1 MRGLKRFFTN
11 TFPWTRTLKIKLFR
25 SVHLA
30 VALTK
35 AYIRHLLFPLPLF
48 PIKLFTYSLYYIGLL
63 LLKFITRLVKLAF
76 YLLIWPLRSKK
87 NFAKT
92 VFWAAIFS
100 YFIFTEYRFG
110 YLVERFGGYQKFLC
124 SEWLTTRN
132 LQGSVVRV
140 VGGYSEGSGFFVAPN
155 QVLTS
160 FHVID
165 GEPSP
170 KVIFPSGNFT
180 TPENI
185 TANKD
190 ADLALLYL
198 GEKQSGMVLSF
209 SSPELLQPNEP
220 VMSAGYAFGTGLPGE
235 VTVYKG
241 NFASLRRSKKNPL
254 DFLQINLDLADG
266 MSGGPVVDQCGEVV
280 GINTASIAGTSF
292 FVSGDSIQHL
302 WPTFTYQDIAKIKA
316 DPAVSPEEAV
326 KAFYT
331 YLKARRMEDGFRLL
345 SREYL
350 QKTDFEE
357 WSNRFTDVL
366 DVQIF
371 VTKQAAGKNDTVF
384 VKFSTKNWVDG
395 EADFHFYE
403 GTWQTVFEDGIYKM
417 KKSSIQE
424 VIDPDWNWFYEPD

>member
-1 MRGLKRFFTN
+1 MRGLKRFLIN
-11 TFPWTRTLKIKLFR
+11 TFPWTRTLKYKLQR
-25 SVHLA
+25 GIRHTVDR
-30 VALTK
+30 TK

-48 PIKLFTYSLYYIGLL
+48 PIKLLTYSFYYISLL
-63 LLKFITRLVKLAF
+63 ILRLISKLIKLAF

-92 VFWAAIFS
+92 IFWAAIFS

-110 YLVERFGGYQKFLC
+110 YLVERFGGYKKFLC

-198 GEKQSGMVLSF
+198 
-209 SSPELLQPNEP
+209 
-220 VMSAGYAFGTGLPGE
+220 
-235 VTVYKG
+235 
-241 NFASLRRSKKNPL
+241 
-254 DFLQINLDLADG
+254 
-266 MSGGPVVDQCGEVV
+266 
-280 GINTASIAGTSF
+280 
-292 FVSGDSIQHL
+292 
-302 WPTFTYQDIAKIKA
+302 
-316 DPAVSPEEAV
+316 
-326 KAFYT
+326 
-331 YLKARRMEDGFRLL
+331 
-345 SREYL
+345 
-350 QKTDFEE
+350 
-357 WSNRFTDVL
+357 
-366 DVQIF
+366 
-371 VTKQAAGKNDTVF
+371 
-384 VKFSTKNWVDG
+384 
-395 EADFHFYE
+395 
-403 GTWQTVFEDGIYKM
+403 
-417 KKSSIQE
+417 
-424 VIDPDWNWFYEPD
+424 